1 MKHFIIGI
9 LFITMISNANA
20 LEVAFGMGEHSFSN
34 DNQRLDAC
42 TIAENKALKD
52 ALIKFADRQYTI
64 TDQTRCIDSK
74 EHGYCDYIKEI
85 DASTSGSIKS
95 VVDRVK
101 RYNGNTCFV
110 EIKAEIEAARQLT
123 ASVESNRFYY
133 VGESIDVKI
142 EVGQPLYLY
151 IFNLYSGGVDMLF
164 PNQYN
169 TNSLI
174 DDRFVYPGQGITVE
188 ASLPDGE
195 KISNETLLFLFT
207 SRRQDFKPEFVTTDS
222 LKTILES
229 IPVNEK
235 KLVQQHIVI
244 KRSKK

>member
-9 LFITMISNANA
+9 LFIKMISNASA
-20 LEVAFGMGEHSFSN
+20 FEVAFGMGEHSFSN
-34 DNQRLDAC
+34 DNQRLAAC
-42 TIAENKALKD
+42 TIAENNALKD

-64 TDQTRCIDSK
+64 TNQTRCIDSK

-123 ASVESNRFYY
+123 ATVESTRFYY
-133 VGESIDVKI
+133 VGEPIDI
-142 EVGQPLYLY
+142 EVKVGRPLYLN
-151 IFNLYSGGVDMLF
+151 ILNLHTDGVDLLF

-174 DDRFVYPGQGITVE
+174 DDRFNYPDQDVTVK
-188 ASLPDGE
+188 ASLPRGIDQA
-195 KISNETLLFLFT
+195 NETLLFLFT
-207 SRRQDFKPEFVTTDS
+207 TRRQDFSPGFVTKDS
-222 LKTILES
+222 LKKVLES

-244 KRSKK
+244 KRSKQ